1 MLPVAVKASPRL
13 ADSHLVDES
22 RLRRLLETLSEEGRT
37 DLHMK
42 AGSVPKVRSKGV
54 LEAVPDEDALTR
66 AEVDEAAAEMVGG
79 TTGVMLDGQLAV
91 TYSVDGVGR
100 FRVGAFRQ
108 RGSIAV
114 VVRRTP
120 DRVPKLDELG
130 LPPQAR
136 QLAEARRGLVLVAG
150 RRYSGRRR
158 TLASMLDHVNHV
170 RAAHI
175 VAVEQPVELL
185 HPDAMASVSQ
195 LEVGSDVAS
204 FRDGVRAGRLA
215 DADVLVVSDVNDDE
229 TATEM
234 IRAAEDGLLVLAGME
249 AEDGIDAI
257 GRFVDVFPPDQR
269 DARRLSLAGVLVATL
284 AQRLAPRANGE
295 GRVPVVEV
303 ILSSPEIVV
312 CLFDQDTL
320 ADIEQIVQ
328 RSTDAGMQSFAT
340 AAAALMMQGVIDL
353 RGVLSVIDDWQR
365 AHQALTET
373 GALEI

>member
-1 MLPVAVKASPRL
+1 
-13 ADSHLVDES
+13 
-22 RLRRLLETLSEEGRT
+22 
-37 DLHMK
+37 
-42 AGSVPKVRSKGV
+42 VRSKGV

-66 AEVDEAAAEMVGG
+66 AEVDEAAAEMLGG

-215 DADVLVVSDVNDDE
+215 DADVLVVSDVDDDE

-234 IRAAEDGLLVLAGME
+234 IRAAEDGLLVLAGIE

-257 GRFVDVFPPDQR
+257 SRFVDLFPPEQR

-284 AQRLAPRANGE
+284 AQRLAPRATGE

-303 ILSSPEIVV
+303 ILSSPEIVA

-320 ADIEQIVQ
+320 ADIEPIVQ
-328 RSTDAGMQSFAT
+328 RSTNAGMQSFAT

-373 GALEI
+373 GALEN